1 MMGCTNIRDIIQ
13 SFLGHSPLDTT
24 AINDHSD
31 ALCFH
36 QFAYRVSS
44 EEFRDSDTISSER
57 EGRTLSAETTKHPP

>member
-1 MMGCTNIRDIIQ
+1 MVCTNIRDIIQ

-31 ALCFH
+31 ALCFY
-36 QFAYRVSS
+36 QFADQVSS